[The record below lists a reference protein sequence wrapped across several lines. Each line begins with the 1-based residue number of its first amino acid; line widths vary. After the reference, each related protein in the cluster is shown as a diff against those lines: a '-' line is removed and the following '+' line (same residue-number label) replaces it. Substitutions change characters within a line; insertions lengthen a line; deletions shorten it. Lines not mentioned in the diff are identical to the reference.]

1 MRRLVLGLISALSL
15 IVGPVI
21 QAQEETE
28 IRPEI
33 QQDSKVMRFEIRGVE
48 PGTDSADY
56 EGGVFYL
63 GPGALRMDASGEDS
77 ETMASSLIYLRQD
90 KSYMVLMH
98 ETEEAV
104 TYDLEEFARYTEKN
118 EALQEKLWERLA
130 GAASQE
136 EAEAMLELRR
146 VRREAAIAKNKIL
159 KATLNLEKTDV
170 TGEMD
175 GHVWTLYREFAGE
188 TVTREYLVTPWDD
201 LGITEETSEIF
212 EETAYFAAQKK
223 EISGGL
229 SLAYDP
235 FQHYD
240 QFDGYPL
247 VMRQL
252 NADGS
257 VVLDVKVTAIQAVDD
272 PGDLFEN
279 PGYPE
284 KGLSETVRVIN

>member
-1 MRRLVLGLISALSL
+1 MRILVLGLISALLL

-21 QAQEETE
+21 QAQEEAE
-28 IRPEI
+28 DQPEI
-33 QQDSKVMRFEIRGVE
+33 HSKVMRFEIRAVE
-48 PGTDSADY
+48 PGTESAGH
-56 EGGVFYL
+56 EAGVFYL
-63 GPGALRMDASGEDS
+63 GPDALRIDTSGEDPES
-77 ETMASSLIYLRQD
+77 MASSLIFLRQE
-90 KSYMVLMH
+90 KRYLVLMH

-104 TYDLEEFARYTEKN
+104 TYDLEEFARYTKKN

-130 GAASQE
+130 GAASPE

-146 VRREAAIAKNKIL
+146 VRREAGVARNKLL
-159 KATLNLEKTDV
+159 KATLDLEKTDV

-175 GHVWTLYREFAGE
+175 GYAWTLYRELAGE
-188 TVTREYLVTPWDD
+188 TVMREFLVAPWDD
-201 LGITEETSEIF
+201 LGIAEQTSEIF

-257 VVLDVKVTAIQAVDD
+257 VVLEVKVTAIQEVDD
-272 PGDLFEN
+272 PGEFFEN

-284 KGLSETVRVIN
+284 KSLSETVRVIE